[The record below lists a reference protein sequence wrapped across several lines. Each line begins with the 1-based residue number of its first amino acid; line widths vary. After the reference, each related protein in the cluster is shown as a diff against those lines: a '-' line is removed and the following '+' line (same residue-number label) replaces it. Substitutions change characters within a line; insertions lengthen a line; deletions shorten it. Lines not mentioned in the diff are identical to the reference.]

1 MANTYTQLRV
11 HIVWA
16 VQGRENMIPK
26 DHREEVEKYIT
37 TCFQK
42 RKHKVLAIY
51 CMPDHVHVFI
61 GWHPAQSVSEL
72 VSEVK
77 TAATKFIK
85 KQSWMR
91 YNFSWQVGFGA
102 FSYAKSQTDVVVK
115 YVLNQVE
122 HHKKRT
128 FREEYLEMLQKF
140 EVEYKEE
147 YLFEF
152 YD

>member
-16 VQGRENMIPK
+16 VQRRENMIPK

-37 TCFQK
+37 TCFQE

-61 GWHPAQSVSEL
+61 GWHPTQSVSEL
-72 VSEVK
+72 VGEVK
-77 TAATKFIK
+77 TAASKFIK
-85 KQSWMR
+85 KQSWMQ
-91 YNFSWQVGFGA
+91 YNFSWQLGFGA

-115 YVLNQVE
+115 YVLNQAE

-128 FREEYLEMLQKF
+128 FREEYLEMLQRF
-140 EVEYKEE
+140 EVDYKEE

>member
-1 MANTYTQLRV
+1 MANTYTQLRA

-26 DHREEVEKYIT
+26 DHREQVEQYIT
-37 TCFQK
+37 ALFQE

-61 GWHPAQSVSEL
+61 GWHPAQSFSEL
-72 VSEVK
+72 VGEVK

-91 YNFSWQVGFGA
+91 YGFSWQVGFGA
-102 FSYAKSQTDVVVK
+102 FSYAKSQIDVVVK
-115 YVLNQVE
+115 YILNQAE

-128 FREEYLEMLQKF
+128 FREEYLEMLQRF
-140 EVEYKEE
+140 EVDYEE
-147 YLFEF
+147 QYLFEF